1 MVVAIEVVPLVA
13 TFVMVGG
20 TGFVAKVEFPDVA
33 DPFPVFAEVTSKSYV
48 VPGVRPVSV
57 TE

>member
-1 MVVAIEVVPLVA
+1 MVVAMDVVPLVVTA
-13 TFVMVGG
+13 EM
-20 TGFVAKVEFPDVA
+20 TGAGVVAKVELGEVLDAV
-33 DPFPVFAEVTSKSYV
+33 DPFTETTSKSYV